1 VVLVALRA
9 AYPRYEAIVT
19 ESLHLPVA
27 DPVTTFFD
35 LIEQAPDAF
44 QLCVPPE
51 VVEKS
56 DFVA

>member
-1 VVLVALRA
+1 
-9 AYPRYEAIVT
+9 
-19 ESLHLPVA
+19 LHLPVA